1 MELRPKLPH
10 FSARPMYISI
20 LTAMLAVGMALCLP
34 QNSQA
39 EPLQAKPAIKL
50 LINTAKCAATFT
62 AAHEI
67 ANQMANYSNVEALD
81 RARRNWMALLHSLS
95 LIAFA
100 DNGEENRLIIQNLLH
115 EAYQKQYQKLVSSFD
130 GQPANT
136 FSAIQNRCK
145 SVSKEIRNGISR

>member
-1 MELRPKLPH
+1 MELRTKLPH
-10 FSARPMYISI
+10 FSARPMYIPI
-20 LTAMLAVGMALCLP
+20 LTAMLTVGMALCLA

-81 RARRNWMALLHSLS
+81 RARRNGWHSCIRSLS
-95 LIAFA
+95 LPLQTTVMKT
-100 DNGEENRLIIQNLLH
+100 G
-115 EAYQKQYQKLVSSFD
+115 
-130 GQPANT
+130 
-136 FSAIQNRCK
+136 
-145 SVSKEIRNGISR
+145 